1 MLKHQKLKKREKDLN
16 QCLSKLMKM
25 ISEYHQ
31 LKKNQTEYQLL
42 KSGAKKGELWH
53 FALKVP
59 QTKNRNKKS
68 ATRFKWL

>member
-1 MLKHQKLKKREKDLN
+1 
-16 QCLSKLMKM
+16 MKM